1 MTSRA
6 RGAPGTSE
14 CPSRVLPIA
23 ASRLRGSRGAY
34 DETYRRE
41 PAGWRIHR
49 LNANIQI
56 MSPYEDG
63 WAQAPMMG

>member
-1 MTSRA
+1 MPFTSA
-6 RGAPGTSE
+6 ADSGLQAAW
-14 CPSRVLPIA
+14 IA
-23 ASRLRGSRGAY
+23 GRY